1 MDVYKVL
8 IAIVA
13 ITVLMVTL
21 IVFILVRE
29 ISIKQKRNIDLLYQK
44 YIEFKP
50 EVKSLIELAN
60 AYWNLEKKLGDYEN
74 ELSDNNVRRL
84 KSSIRKIKSYLDESD
99 IEVNDYSGRQ
109 FNEGMNVE
117 IVGRKVDKKVKT
129 SIIDEV
135 MSPAI
140 LYRGELVQKTKVIIT
155 VRKEK

>member
-1 MDVYKVL
+1 M
-8 IAIVA
+8 
-13 ITVLMVTL
+13 
-21 IVFILVRE
+21 
-29 ISIKQKRNIDLLYQK
+29 
-44 YIEFKP
+44 
-50 EVKSLIELAN
+50 
-60 AYWNLEKKLGDYEN
+60 
-74 ELSDNNVRRL
+74 RRL

-117 IVGRKVDKKVKT
+117 IVGRRVDKKVKT